1 MAGAAETGYDAN
13 LNEEIHMLASQR
25 GLFEMPRDICY
36 LNSASYSPLP
46 LRTQEVG
53 RAAVG
58 RKGTP
63 WTLEASFANRQHER
77 ARLAAAR
84 LINADAADIA
94 LIPSISY
101 GVATAAKLL
110 TLPRDARVLVLE
122 NDHSSPVL
130 EWQTRAD
137 AQGFVIETIRQPD
150 DGDWTSA
157 VLAAIERP
165 GAPPVGLASISSVH
179 WSDGGL
185 IDLEKVGEALRRQ
198 GAVFLVDATHSA
210 GVLTIDVKALDPDF
224 VIFPTYKWLLGP
236 YGRAFIY
243 IARRHQDGIP
253 LEQTAFGRRDVR
265 SENAVYFADTRYVP
279 DARRF
284 DMGERD
290 HFISMEMAAIGMEM
304 IAEWGAAA
312 IEQRLS
318 MLTERIAEGVR
329 GTGVRVADR
338 HLRAPHVLS
347 LGFKGV
353 GFEDGLPAGL
363 VEGLA
368 SEGIYVAARLRR
380 MRVSPHVFNDEL
392 DADRFVAALAR
403 RLRG

>member
-1 MAGAAETGYDAN
+1 
-13 LNEEIHMLASQR
+13 MLASQR
-25 GLFEMPRDICY
+25 GLFDMPRDICY

-46 LRTQEVG
+46 LRTQQAA

-58 RKGTP
+58 RKARP
-63 WTLEASFANRQHER
+63 WTLDASFANRQHER
-77 ARLAAAR
+77 ARIAAAR
-84 LINADAADIA
+84 LINAEASDVA

-101 GVATAAKLL
+101 GVAAAAKLL
-110 TLPRDARVLVLE
+110 TIPPGARVLVLE

-130 EWQTRAD
+130 EWQTRSA
-137 AQGFVIETIRQPD
+137 AQGFAVEAVRQSG

-157 VLAAIERP
+157 VLAAIERQ
-165 GAPPVGLASISSVH
+165 GAPPVALASISSVH

-185 IDLEKVGEALRRQ
+185 LDVESVAAALRRQ
-198 GAVFLVDATHSA
+198 GAVFLIDATQGA
-210 GVLTIDVKALDPDF
+210 GVLAMNVKILDPDF
-224 VIFPTYKWLLGP
+224 VLFPTYKWLLGP

-265 SENAVYFADTRYVP
+265 SDGTIYFSDLNYVA

-304 IAEWGAAA
+304 MAEWGADAVC
-312 IEQRLS
+312 ERLA
-318 MLTERIAEGVR
+318 MLTCRIEEGLRGLRVR
-329 GTGVRVADR
+329 IPDR
-338 HLRAPHVLS
+338 RLRAPHVLS
-347 LGFKGV
+347 LGFEG
-353 GFEDGLPAGL
+353 GLPDDL

-368 SEGIYVAARLRR
+368 AEGIYVAPRLGR
-380 MRVSPHVFNDEL
+380 MRISPHVFNDEE
-392 DADRFVAALAR
+392 DADRLVSALAR
-403 RLRG
+403 RLEPVRF